1 MTTHTS
7 EDTANSGPGGPGESD
22 ESNEAVRQV
31 ARFALS
37 EDWAAVVAG
46 LGILVLVLAGVITES
61 WLVL

>member
-7 EDTANSGPGGPGESD
+7 EDTANSGPGESD